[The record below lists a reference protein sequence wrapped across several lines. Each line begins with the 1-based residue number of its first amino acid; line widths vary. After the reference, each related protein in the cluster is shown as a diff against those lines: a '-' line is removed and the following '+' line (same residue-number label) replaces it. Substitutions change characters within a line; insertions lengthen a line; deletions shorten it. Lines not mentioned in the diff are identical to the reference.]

1 MKMREERMLIG
12 TREETGEKKPAKKIW
27 KRYDG

>member
-1 MKMREERMLIG
+1 MREERILTG
-12 TREETGEKKPAKKIW
+12 KREEKDEKKAAKKIW